1 MNTFM
6 NFKIG
11 KKLGVGFGSMALI
24 IAMIIAAITYQSNLI
39 SRVSSR
45 VTDVRVPTANAS
57 LKMLNGS
64 NHALA
69 ALRGWMLLGND
80 KFVIE
85 RDSAWKEEIWPAYNY
100 LKEASKNWTNPEN
113 VERLAKM
120 EKILPEFERFQQ
132 EIENIAQTRE
142 NVPAVKMLFD
152 EAAPQAGIMV
162 QKITQMI
169 DLEMQQAATPQRKAL
184 LGMMADV
191 RGSTGLALANIRA
204 FLLGGDPKFKAIYEK
219 FWATNER
226 RFHDLTNAV
235 ALLTPAQRVEFAE
248 FTKAREAF
256 SPVPQK
262 MMELRAGK
270 DWNLANYWLAT
281 RAAPVGSQ
289 LIILLQE
296 MSKDQAMLLAADGEQ
311 VQNELRTLSI
321 VGWSALV
328 IGVGLAGLL
337 GVTITRTI
345 TGPVASALTA
355 VGSIAEG
362 NLDDDIS
369 VNTTDEVGQLL
380 QATKEM
386 QGKLKESISDVQAT
400 VDAAR
405 AGDLDRQIS
414 MQGKRGFFQTL
425 GQGVNELVS
434 AAREAIE
441 DVQPIVDSAL
451 VGKLSERISLAGK
464 GGHFQKLSV
473 GVNDLVT
480 ITENIINDT
489 GRVLSAMAT
498 GDLTESIETDY
509 QGSFGQLKED
519 ANTTATKLK
528 DIVRNIQQSSGSV
541 QTGASE
547 ISLGN
552 ANLSQRTEEQAAS
565 LEETASSMEEMTA
578 TVQQN
583 AANAAQANKLAAD
596 VRDRAK
602 KGGEVVQQAVAAM
615 SKINDSS
622 KKIADIIGVID
633 EIAFQTNL
641 LALNASVEA
650 ARAGEQGRGFA
661 VVASEVRNLAGRSAN
676 AAKEIKDLIQD
687 SGTKVEEG
695 SRLVNESGQTLQ
707 EILEGVEKV
716 SSIVAEIASASL
728 EQSSGIDEIN
738 TAITQMDELTQQ
750 NAALVEQAAAASESL
765 GEEATN
771 MNQLMDFFTV
781 GADSSS
787 GSRVERRST
796 ERPWSTAPDAVE
808 STAPVAAPAVAASGG
823 GDWQQF

>member
-1 MNTFM
+1 MNAFM
-6 NFKIG
+6 NLKLG
-11 KKLGVGFGSMALI
+11 KKLTVGFGAMALI
-24 IAMIIAAITYQSNLI
+24 IAVIIAVITYQSNLI
-39 SRVSSR
+39 SSVSSR
-45 VTDVRVPTANAS
+45 VTEVRVPTANAS

-80 KFVIE
+80 KFIAE
-85 RDSAWKEEIWPAYNY
+85 RELAWKEEIWPAYNF
-100 LKEASKNWTNPEN
+100 LEEASKNWTNPKN

-120 EKILPEFERFQQ
+120 EKLLPEFERFQQ
-132 EIENIAQTRE
+132 EIESIAQTRE

-162 QKITQMI
+162 QNITKMI
-169 DLEMQQAATPQRKAL
+169 NLEMQQAATPQRKAL

-204 FLLGGDPKFKAIYEK
+204 FLLGGDPAFKVIYEK

-226 RFHDLTNAV
+226 RFGDLTKAA
-235 ALLTPAQRVEFAE
+235 ALLTPAQRVAFAE
-248 FTKAREAF
+248 FTKARKAF
-256 SPVPQK
+256 SPIPQK
-262 MMELRAGK
+262 MMVLRAGK

-281 RAAPVGSQ
+281 RAAPVGGQ
-289 LIILLQE
+289 LVVLLQE
-296 MSKDQAMLLAADGEQ
+296 MSADQALLLASDGEL
-311 VQNELRTLSI
+311 VQQELNTLSI
-321 VGWSALV
+321 VGWVAL
-328 IGVGLAGLL
+328 ITGLGLAGLL

-345 TGPVASALTA
+345 TGPIGDALAA
-355 VGSIAEG
+355 VSSIAEG
-362 NLDDDIS
+362 NLDDDIA
-369 VNTTDEVGQLL
+369 VNSTDEVGQLL
-380 QATKEM
+380 QATKDM
-386 QGKLKESISDVQAT
+386 QAKLKTSISDVQAT

-414 MQGKRGFFQTL
+414 MQGKNGFFQTL
-425 GQGVNELVS
+425 SQGVNELVT

-451 VGKLSERISLAGK
+451 VGKLSARISLAGK
-464 GGHFQKLSV
+464 GGHFQKLSQ
-473 GVNDLVT
+473 GVNDLVS
-480 ITENIINDT
+480 ITENAINDT
-489 GRVLSAMAT
+489 GRVLSAMAV

-509 QGSFGQLKED
+509 QGSFGQLKKD
-519 ANTTATKLK
+519 ANATVTKLK
-528 DIVRNIQQSSGSV
+528 EVVRNIQQSSGSV

-583 AANAAQANKLAAD
+583 ASNAEQANELASEA
-596 VRDRAK
+596 RAQAK
-602 KGGEVVQQAVAAM
+602 KGGEVVGQAVTAM
-615 SKINDSS
+615 GKINDSS

-687 SGTKVEEG
+687 SGAKVEEG
-695 SRLVNESGQTLQ
+695 SRLVNESGKTLE
-707 EILEGVEKV
+707 EILTGVDKV

-750 NAALVEQAAAASESL
+750 NAALVEEAAAASESL
-765 GEEATN
+765 GEEANN
-771 MNQLMDFFTV
+771 MKQLMDFFTV
-781 GADSSS
+781 GSESSDHS
-787 GSRVERRST
+787 GTERRSS
-796 ERPWSTAPDAVE
+796 ERPWSTAQGAVE
-808 STAPVAAPAVAASGG
+808 ESPAPVAAPAVAAAGG
-823 GDWQQF
+823 W